1 MKTEI
6 IYFSAT
12 GTTKVLVEAISQ
24 GLSGD
29 VYFTNVTLP
38 ESRKDNLIAD
48 CDLTIIAAPVYGER
62 IPHFLYDFYEQIN
75 GNGSPLV
82 AVAVYGNMGF
92 GISLEQFKDLA
103 DKSNFKLIAAGAFIG
118 QHTYAT
124 KAAPIAYG
132 RPDQDDLKQARIFG
146 ENIQK
151 KMDTGHFPPVDLP
164 KSALPKFITEFPDTG
179 TRFLIRQPRVI
190 KSACTTCGACARKCP
205 VGAIDRKT
213 LEISE
218 QKCLRC
224 YACVKACPKAARI
237 ADFRLPVFRVIFRH
251 AGINRKENQTFL

>member
-12 GTTKVLVEAISQ
+12 GTTKALVEAISQ
-24 GLSGD
+24 GLNGD
-29 VYFTNVTLP
+29 VHFTNITLP
-38 ESRKDNLIAD
+38 ESRKDNIIVN
-48 CDLTIIAAPVYGER
+48 CDLTIMATPVYGER
-62 IPHFLYDFYEQIN
+62 IPHFLYDIYKQIKGN
-75 GNGSPLV
+75 GNSLV

-103 DKSNFKLIAAGAFIG
+103 DNNNFRLIAAGAFIG

-124 KAAPIAYG
+124 KAAPVAYG
-132 RPDQDDLKQARIFG
+132 RPNHDDLKQARIFG

-151 KMDTGHFPPVDLP
+151 KMDTGSFIPVDLP
-164 KSALPKFITEFPDTG
+164 KSALPKFITEFPDAG
-179 TRFLIRQPRVI
+179 TRFLIRRPRVI
-190 KSACTTCGACARKCP
+190 KSACNACGACARKCP
-205 VGAIDRKT
+205 VGAIDLKT

-224 YACVKACPKAARI
+224 YACVKVCPKAA
-237 ADFRLPVFRVIFRH
+237 
-251 AGINRKENQTFL
+251 